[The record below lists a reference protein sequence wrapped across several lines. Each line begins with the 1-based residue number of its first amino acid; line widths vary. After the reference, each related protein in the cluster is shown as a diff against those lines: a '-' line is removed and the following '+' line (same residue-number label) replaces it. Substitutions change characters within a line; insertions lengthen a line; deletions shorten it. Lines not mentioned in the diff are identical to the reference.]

1 MLSSCNISERWCIKF
16 HNLIKVHH
24 LKIGISENFQTS
36 KACGNSN
43 VFHTLLRIA
52 IYACNCTKH
61 LQILFCFSRIRP
73 FEKKKKSKNLHSFA
87 SKIIFLVWKLHAKN
101 MTILVFYS
109 GAILKFNTLPTY
121 PVSKLALPYSHWLI
135 LNTNTKMD
143 LIYFFHAAFI
153 PFVIFPRKRGN

>member
-1 MLSSCNISERWCIKF
+1 MLSSFGISERWCIKF
-16 HNLIKVHH
+16 YNLIKVRR

-36 KACGNSN
+36 KTCGNSN

-73 FEKKKKSKNLHSFA
+73 FEKKKIKKRAFLYQQNNLPRLKITREKHDNSRLLQRSNLKIQYVADQFCIKISFSSNNCKS
-87 SKIIFLVWKLHAKN
+87 
-101 MTILVFYS
+101 
-109 GAILKFNTLPTY
+109 
-121 PVSKLALPYSHWLI
+121 
-135 LNTNTKMD
+135 NTKID
-143 LIYFFHAAFI
+143 LIYFFHATFV